1 MKSLTKALLGMG
13 LMASMTVPSVSF
25 AEHVIVVSAKSS
37 VSSLS
42 KEQVAD
48 IYLGSAKE
56 FPGGGQALP
65 LILASGA
72 TRTEFFE
79 KILGKN
85 EAQAKAIW
93 SRLVFSGKGSAPRE
107 MPDSAE
113 VVKLIAANPNC
124 IGLIEKSAVNA
135 SVKVVL
141 TSP

>member
-1 MKSLTKALLGMG
+1 MKLLTKTFLGVALL
-13 LMASMTVPSVSF
+13 ASIQIAQ
-25 AEHVIVVSAKSS
+25 AEHVIVVSAKSAIG
-37 VSSLS
+37 SLS
-42 KEQVAD
+42 KDQVAD
-48 IYLGSAKE
+48 IYLGNSKE

-72 TRTEFFE
+72 VRTEFFE

-107 MPDSAE
+107 VADSAE

-124 IGLIEKSAVNA
+124 IGIIEKSAVNS

-141 TSP
+141 TSQ

>member
-1 MKSLTKALLGMG
+1 MKLLTKTFLGLALL
-13 LMASMTVPSVSF
+13 ASF
-25 AEHVIVVSAKSS
+25 QIAQAEHVIVVSAKST
-37 VSSLS
+37 VGNLT
-42 KEQVAD
+42 KDQVAD
-48 IYLGSAKE
+48 IFLGNSKE

-72 TRTEFFE
+72 VRTEFFD

-107 MPDSAE
+107 VADSAE

-124 IGLIEKSAVNA
+124 IGIIEKSAVNA

-141 TSP
+141 TSQ

>member
-13 LMASMTVPSVSF
+13 LLAGLTVQSF
-25 AEHVIVVSAKSS
+25 AYAEHVIVVSAKSN

-48 IYLGSAKE
+48 IYLGNAKE

-65 LILASGA
+65 LLLASGA
-72 TRTEFFE
+72 TRAEFFE

-113 VVKLIAANPNC
+113 VVKLISANPNC

-141 TSP
+141 SNP

>member
-1 MKSLTKALLGMG
+1 MKLLTKTFLGVALL
-13 LMASMTVPSVSF
+13 ASIQIAQ
-25 AEHVIVVSAKSS
+25 AEHVIVVSAKSAIG
-37 VSSLS
+37 SLS
-42 KEQVAD
+42 KDQVAD
-48 IYLGSAKE
+48 IYLGNSKE

-72 TRTEFFE
+72 VRTEFFE

-107 MPDSAE
+107 VADSAE

-124 IGLIEKSAVNA
+124 IGIIEKSAVNS